1 MASKNRMKS
10 TFMNNIQPG
19 TYWICKEEHNTI
31 KFPERISKG
40 DILITIKKEFYNGY
54 DCIQFYSQKKN
65 GIVRLTA
72 QDIYFFY
79 DKM

>member
-19 TYWICKEEHNTI
+19 IYWICKVEHHTI
-31 KFPERISKG
+31 KFTERISEG
-40 DILITIKKEFYNGY
+40 DILITIKKEIYNGY

-65 GIVRLTA
+65 SIVRLTA
-72 QDIYFFY
+72 QDIYFYY